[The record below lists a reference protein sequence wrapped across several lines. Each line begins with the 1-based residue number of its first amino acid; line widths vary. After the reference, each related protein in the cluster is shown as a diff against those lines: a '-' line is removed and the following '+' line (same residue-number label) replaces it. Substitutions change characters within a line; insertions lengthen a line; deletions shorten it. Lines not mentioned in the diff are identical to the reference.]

1 MCDEPLPRFVTPTKH
16 QHEELSIQQR
26 ADMDN
31 ELARLMEKNV
41 SEVFGQPART
51 LRKVAIA
58 DIYVEDCVSVEADD
72 EFVGRDGID
81 ARAEGILELAPGC
94 VLRPTGR
101 AEIIGDLGLLRWR
114 LGVPGAPPAITG
126 VDVALFHNR
135 KIRTLYTFIDPQSL
149 YTFWDQLPNLL
160 RRRGYKIQS
169 AF

>member
-1 MCDEPLPRFVTPTKH
+1 MNPFSDSSHRTKH
-16 QHEELSIQQR
+16 RSEELVIQQR

-41 SEVFGQPART
+41 CEVFGQPDRT

-58 DIYVEDCVSVEADD
+58 DIYIEDCVSAELDD
-72 EFVGRDGID
+72 EFVGRDGIN

-94 VLRPTGR
+94 VLRPTGP

-114 LGVPGAPPAITG
+114 LGVPGAPPAVMG

-160 RRRGYKIQS
+160 RRRGYKIRS